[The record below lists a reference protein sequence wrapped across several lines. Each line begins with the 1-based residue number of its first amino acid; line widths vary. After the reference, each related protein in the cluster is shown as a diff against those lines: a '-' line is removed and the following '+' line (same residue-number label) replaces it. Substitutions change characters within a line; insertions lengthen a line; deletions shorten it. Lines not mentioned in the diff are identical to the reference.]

1 MRLTAIST
9 ILLVLS
15 FSAAQKAMPA
25 VTSSGIRS
33 TTNANAP
40 RGAVRIPTQ
49 VTSTNTSND
58 PAAIAD
64 DAAITPLDQESTSPA
79 CEVSTQQRL
88 QRLFA
93 DPDFSGWAEKHLG
106 GISLTGDTVILAW
119 DHEHDLWSIY
129 DWKGEKKQ
137 VSLRK
142 GKAKLADAKLQIA
155 APSGQSVLM
164 FATNT
169 NPLVYSA
176 KASAVTTTDTAEV
189 AQLKKLAGLLGGAIT
204 ALFKVSG
211 GVPAA
216 TTPSQIVACDP
227 ESDEIKLLL
236 LCANEAATRIQHLS
250 RNIEIK
256 QSRAISFIQVVELK
270 EEPSD
275 DLKELFS
282 DETEEDSTSIADIDE
297 AFRDLNVARKAI
309 LEKMACT
316 KVGEAAAAALKYFD
330 EETDTTKRKAKL
342 NALTKTIDGC
352 TEDDES
358 EWQKASDE
366 LLAGSPD
373 SDERMKRLAL
383 TPEVTT
389 RAAELLAKRQP
400 LFKTAAWLRDL
411 ERTARLYGGA
421 DFDYCAYV
429 DGVVAVRGGSIEAV
443 LDKQNSGGFTISST
457 LPTTDFLTTRS
468 SPVEKKVDVTSTTKW
483 GLGAGLIYTD
493 LEESTWKA
501 VTDPTDSTRK
511 VIGKPSTSS
520 RAGQVA
526 LLANLHPDWATVG
539 SVAYGLQFGAGT
551 DTAKPS
557 LFFGVSVDLG
567 RWFRV
572 GAGRTWQRV
581 KALSAGQT
589 ELKTVIADDDAI
601 QTRDAFR
608 SDFYISLSISL
619 DGIPLFG
626 GN

>member
-1 MRLTAIST
+1 MTGWRCVVRLTAISA

-15 FSAAQKAMPA
+15 ISAAQEAMPA
-25 VTSSGIRS
+25 VTSNGARSSGNAS
-33 TTNANAP
+33 QEVKPTMKANASP
-40 RGAVRIPTQ
+40 RAPDGAA
-49 VTSTNTSND
+49 VT
-58 PAAIAD
+58 PV
-64 DAAITPLDQESTSPA
+64 DQESASHT
-79 CEVSTQQRL
+79 CGLSTQQRL
-88 QRLFA
+88 QRLFT

-106 GISLTGDTVILAW
+106 GISLTGDAVILAW

-129 DWKGEKKQ
+129 DWKGGKKQ
-137 VSLRK
+137 LSPRK
-142 GKAKLADAKLQIA
+142 GKVKLADAKLQIA

-176 KASAVTTTDTAEV
+176 KASAITTTDTAEV

-216 TTPSQIVACDP
+216 TTPAQIVECDP
-227 ESDEIKLLL
+227 ESDDIKLRL
-236 LCANEAATRIQHLS
+236 LCAGEAATRIQQLS

-256 QSRAISFIQVVELK
+256 QSRAISYIQVVELK

-282 DETEEDSTSIADIDE
+282 AETEKDSTSIADVDE

-309 LEKMACT
+309 LEKMACN

-330 EETDTTKRKAKL
+330 EETDATKRKAKL

-352 TEDDES
+352 AEDDELA
-358 EWQKASDE
+358 WQKASDE
-366 LLAGSPD
+366 LVAG

-383 TPEVTT
+383 TLEVATK
-389 RAAELLAKRQP
+389 AAELLAKRQP
-400 LFKTAAWLRDL
+400 LFKTAAWLRDF

-457 LPTTDFLTTRS
+457 LPTTDFVTTRS
-468 SPVEKKVDVTSTTKW
+468 SPVEKKVDVTSTTTW

-501 VTDPTDSTRK
+501 VTDPMDSTRK

-526 LLANLHPDWATVG
+526 LLANLHPGWATAG
-539 SVAYGLQFGAGT
+539 SFAYGLQFGAGT

-557 LFFGVSVDLG
+557 LFLGVSVDLG

-581 KALSAGQT
+581 KVLQAGQT
-589 ELKTVIADDDAI
+589 ELETVVADDNAI
-601 QTRDAFR
+601 RTRDAFR